1 MHRTSIIL
9 LYFMILRIKVSLS
22 VITKLSVLIGLLFS
36 SYSTFAQT
44 TTPTLTLTP
53 TVITGFTTEQ
63 SKPSAPKAYTLQA
76 ANLRDT
82 LRLIASAGYEISP
95 NGSFYSSTLS
105 LPPSTETAI
114 IIIRMTGLFVGA
126 NNGSVSHISTGMLT
140 RTLNVTGTVTP
151 FTGITTIAEARML
164 AQSKEVLIQGT
175 VTVSRQFDNGQVMYI
190 QDKTGGIALFTPATS
205 PVIFTQAQTGILP
218 GNEVR
223 VRGVLGY
230 QKGVVGLTA
239 ISSLSVVNA
248 TTALPAPK
256 LITTGQ
262 MGDPDNLGLLVR
274 IDSASIVDTRPA
286 FVPET
291 DFSFRDTTNA
301 TAKLRIRTGVND
313 VINSLK
319 PPRRFSLTGILDG
332 YDVDDETENGS
343 LGNRL
348 YLRSQKDIDGTTEL
362 AVSDGGVPNR
372 EQTLELATWNVDSL
386 GALLQGPVFSGVND
400 GRQQANVG
408 NIIRYLGADVYV
420 LQGVSNPAMLTT
432 IAAQVSSVASKT
444 YVAVCAQSSY
454 YTAENPRVCFLYASG
469 LFTAPPAVSVVSV
482 SMVAADWDGGRFPVV
497 LTGNAL
503 LNGLT
508 RRINIVGIHAHE
520 GSTVTDFS
528 IRQRAVS
535 QLKTYLDSRSTEAF
549 FIAGEFGDDITAS
562 VAAPNPSPYESLLS
576 DTGSYS
582 AVTQTLSARRLT
594 TSLSAD
600 RMTSHVLIS
609 DELFRNYIPGTAATI
624 SPDAVVPEYLASA
637 ADWGMSTS
645 DYLPVMARFS
655 LATPGSLTATLVGTS
670 TICGENTAPL
680 TVTIAGGVAP
690 YQVVINNGTST
701 TTITG
706 YTSGAKIPLSL
717 TSTTS
722 YSLVSVTD
730 ALSITAGTLSGTA
743 TVTVIPNVRPV
754 SVTISPAS
762 TSYCQGKTVSLSAVV
777 NSGQLPLRYQW
788 NSGEATPVISA
799 TATGA
804 YQLTVIDGLGC
815 TGIASMSTTVNTIPD
830 LSTFGASV
838 SALCTATGQVTTFT
852 ANIGNLATPASYT
865 LGSPAG
871 SVSGAIPGTGE
882 YAQFMSV
889 TRTSVYTLTV
899 GTPQGCTA
907 SATQSISLNATP
919 SIVSFAATPSCAG
932 RPSTFTALVS
942 GLTGGYSYTLTD
954 GSSNIFG
961 TGTAASPFN
970 AVLVP
975 AATSTYSL
983 IVANQ
988 NCTAQS
994 SALVQVG
1001 TAAPVA
1007 TLSTSTSVL
1016 TCLLPSTT
1024 LFASGGVN
1032 YAFSPIN
1039 GSTLTN
1045 TTGTITVNQPGT
1057 YTVRVTD
1064 VYGCTASASTFVIA
1078 NNTVP
1083 TATLTATNSV
1093 FNCTNRTST
1102 LIATGG
1108 DFYSFYNPAGV
1119 LVQSSTQNT
1128 YGLNTA
1134 FGHTGGTYRVVVS
1147 TTSGCTAAA
1156 TATITSNNAV
1166 PTVGLTVSGQITCAQ
1181 PKVQLAVT
1189 HTETATSYKFTNFNV
1204 PSYVAFAT
1212 PPNNTID
1219 VTTAG
1224 FYQVE
1229 VTFTNGCVGVGTVQV
1244 LASTSLPNVT
1254 LSASGQVSCSN
1265 PTVTLSALHTDQATR
1280 YEFTSPSGVTT
1291 LVTPPSNSIT
1301 ANTAGTYSV
1310 KVIFQSGCTNTAV
1323 ATVSQSSENPRV
1335 VLQSNG
1341 QLSCSQTKVT
1351 LSAVH
1356 TGSAQSYEFYGPN
1369 NFYAKTTGNS
1379 IDVSAAGQYFV
1390 DVRFSSGCIASSPL
1404 IAVTSQTGA
1413 ITAFITGNTTVCS
1426 GASTLLTASTSD
1438 GASFRWSTGESTRT
1452 INYRPGGTTP
1462 LSVTVTLGSCVAVA
1476 TTTVFVTACAPL
1488 VLTAPT
1494 YNCSTGQFVYNSTGG
1509 DGTPVEYSAVGISGW
1524 TTSPGPYT
1532 VKPAADAGSFIL
1544 FARTQGNPNTVV
1556 SYTWDWKAV
1565 CNVTTPPSSTTS
1577 TPPSATT
1584 STPPSS
1590 TTSTPPSSTT
1600 STSST
1605 TGCGSAAN
1613 TIGSALALLAP
1624 GYDCQTGAVQ
1634 FRTTGGNGKTIEY
1647 FAIGITGWT
1656 SNCQSAIDDPAMV
1669 ALIRSQS
1676 SQVSP
1681 YTLRARQDG
1690 NTVTLTWDPRTVC
1703 AAGGRERTGSAD
1715 FVNVKVLGNPTLSEE
1730 VEVELESTGNHTINL
1745 YLTDSQGNVRF
1756 DEQIQKPAPVERKTI
1771 RLGRQAGMYLL
1782 MVKSGSAVK
1791 VVKILRQ

>member
-22 VITKLSVLIGLLFS
+22 VITKLGILIGLLFS
-36 SYSTFAQT
+36 SYITFAQT
-44 TTPTLTLTP
+44 TTPNLTLTP
-53 TVITGFTTEQ
+53 TAITGFTTEL

-95 NGSFYSSTLS
+95 NGSFYSNTLS
-105 LPPSTETAI
+105 LPPSTESAI
-114 IIIRMTGLFVGA
+114 IIVRMTGTGLFTGA
-126 NNGSVSHISTGMLT
+126 NNGSINHISTGLLT
-140 RTLNVTGTVTP
+140 RTLGLSGTVSA
-151 FTGITTIAEARML
+151 FTGISTIADARMMVVG
-164 AQSKEVLIQGT
+164 KEALIQGT
-175 VTVSRQFDNGQVMYI
+175 VTVNRQFDNGQVMYI
-190 QDKTGGIALFTPATS
+190 QDKTGGIALFVPAANAA
-205 PVIFTQAQTGILP
+205 IYTQVQTGIQT
-218 GNEVR
+218 GNEIN
-223 VRGVLGY
+223 VRGILGY
-230 QKGVVGLTA
+230 QKGAVGLTS

-262 MGDPDNLGLLVR
+262 MGDPDNLGLLVK
-274 IDSASIVDTRPA
+274 IDSVAITDTRPA
-286 FVPET
+286 LVAGT
-291 DFSFRDTTNA
+291 DFTFRDTTN
-301 TAKLRIRTGVND
+301 TTGRFRIRTGVND

-319 PPRRFSLTGILDG
+319 PARRFALTGILDG
-332 YDVDDETENGS
+332 YDLDDETENGS

-348 YLRSQKDIDGTTEL
+348 FPRSQRDIEGTTEL

-386 GALLQGPVFSGVND
+386 GAVLQGPVFSGLND
-400 GRQQANVG
+400 ALQRTYAA
-408 NIIRYLGADVYV
+408 NIIRYLGADVLV
-420 LQGVSNPAMLTT
+420 LPGVSNPSALTA
-432 IAAQVSSVASKT
+432 IAAQVSSVTSKT
-444 YVAVCAQSSY
+444 YVAVCPQSSY
-454 YTAENPRVCFLYASG
+454 YTGENPRVCFLYKSD
-469 LFTAPPAVSVVSV
+469 LFTAPPAVSVVSTSLV
-482 SMVAADWDGGRFPVV
+482 TADWDGGRFPVV
-497 LTGNAL
+497 LTGNAK

-520 GSTVTDFS
+520 GSTITDFS
-528 IRQRAVS
+528 VRQRAAS
-535 QLKTYLDSRSTEAF
+535 QLKAYLDSRSTEVF
-549 FIAGEFGDDITAS
+549 LVTGEFGDDMIRS
-562 VAAPNPSPYESLLS
+562 VAAASSPSPYEGLLS
-576 DTGSYS
+576 GTNSLS
-582 AVTQTLSARRLT
+582 AVTRSLSASRLT

-600 RMTSHVLIS
+600 MMTSHVLIS
-609 DELFRNYIPGTAATI
+609 DELFANFILGTASTL
-624 SPDAVVPEYLASA
+624 SPDTIVPDYLPNA
-637 ADWGMSTS
+637 ADWGMSVS

-680 TVTIAGGVAP
+680 MVNIVGGVAP
-690 YQVVINNGTST
+690 YQLVINNGTSS
-701 TTITG
+701 TTITN

-799 TATGA
+799 SATGT

-838 SALCTATGQVTTFT
+838 SALCTATSQATTFT
-852 ANIGNLATPASYT
+852 ANIGNLAAPASYT
-865 LGSPAG
+865 LGSPTG
-871 SVSGAIPGTGE
+871 TVSGTIVDTGE
-882 YAQFMSV
+882 YAQFMSI
-889 TRTSVYTLTV
+889 TRTAVYTLTV

-907 SATQSISLNATP
+907 SATQSVSLNATP
-919 SIVSFAATPSCAG
+919 SIFSFAATPSCAG

-961 TGTAASPFN
+961 TGTAATPFN

-1001 TAAPVA
+1001 TAVPVA

-1016 TCLLPSTT
+1016 TCSLPSAT

-1045 TTGTITVNQPGT
+1045 TTGTISVNQPGT

-1083 TATLTATNSV
+1083 NATLTATNTV

-1108 DFYSFYNPAGV
+1108 DLYSFYNPAGV
-1119 LVQSSTQNT
+1119 LLQTSTLNT
-1128 YGLNTA
+1128 FALNTA
-1134 FGHTGGTYRVVVS
+1134 LGYTGGTYSVVVS
-1147 TTSGCTAAA
+1147 TASGCTAAA

-1166 PTVGLTVSGQITCAQ
+1166 PTVGLTVSGQITCSQ

-1189 HTETATSYKFTNFNV
+1189 HTETATSYKFTNANV
-1204 PSYVAFAT
+1204 PGYVAFVS
-1212 PPNNTID
+1212 PPTNILD

-1229 VTFTNGCVGVGTVQV
+1229 VTFANGCVGVATVQV
-1244 LASTSLPNVT
+1244 AASTSVPGVT
-1254 LSASGQVSCSN
+1254 LSSSGQLSCSN
-1265 PTVTLSALHTDQATR
+1265 PTVRLSAVHSEAATR

-1291 LVTPPSNSIT
+1291 LVTPPLNSVT
-1301 ANTAGTYSV
+1301 ANTTGSYSV
-1310 KVIFQSGCTNTAV
+1310 KVVFQSGCTATASVNVTQNIDSPTV
-1323 ATVSQSSENPRV
+1323 A
-1335 VLQSNG
+1335 LQVNG
-1341 QLSCSQTKVT
+1341 QLSCAQSRVTLTAIHTAAARLYTFRGPAGFLVNTTNNFVETTVEGKYTVDVAFVGGCSASSELTEVKSLSGT
-1351 LSAVH
+1351 LSAII
-1356 TGSAQSYEFYGPN
+1356 S
-1369 NFYAKTTGNS
+1369 
-1379 IDVSAAGQYFV
+1379 
-1390 DVRFSSGCIASSPL
+1390 
-1404 IAVTSQTGA
+1404 
-1413 ITAFITGNTTVCS
+1413 GNTTVCS
-1426 GASTLLTASTSD
+1426 GASTILTVITSD
-1438 GASFRWSTGESTRT
+1438 GATVRWSTGGETARS
-1452 INYRPGGTTP
+1452 ISYRPGGTTP
-1462 LSVTVTLGSCVAVA
+1462 VSVTVTQGSCVAVA
-1476 TTTVFVTACAPL
+1476 STTVFVTACAPL
-1488 VLTAPT
+1488 VLLAPT
-1494 YNCSTGQFVYNSTGG
+1494 YSCSSGQFFFRSTGG

-1524 TTSPGPYT
+1524 TTNVGPYV
-1532 VKPAADAGSFIL
+1532 VKPFEDAGSFVL
-1544 FARTQGNPNTVV
+1544 QARTTANPSNVIT
-1556 SYTWDWKAV
+1556 YIWDWKAA
-1565 CNVTTPPSSTTS
+1565 C
-1577 TPPSATT
+1577 T

-1590 TTSTPPSSTT
+1590 TTTTPKT
-1600 STSST
+1600 SIDTET
-1605 TGCGSAAN
+1605 TGNSCSSPAETLGSP
-1613 TIGSALALLAP
+1613 LALLTP
-1624 GYDCQTGAVQ
+1624 TYNCQTGAVQ
-1634 FRTTGGNGKTIEY
+1634 FRTTGGTGTKLEY
-1647 FAIGITGWT
+1647 MSIGITGWT
-1656 SNCQSAIDDPAMV
+1656 TNCQSAIDDPAIV
-1669 ALIRSQS
+1669 TLIRNQS

-1703 AAGGRERTGSAD
+1703 AAGGREGSGIAD

-1730 VEVELESTGNHTINL
+1730 VEVELESTGKNAVSL
-1745 YLTDSQGNVRF
+1745 YLTDAQGNVRF

-1782 MVKSGSAVK
+1782 LVKSGSAVK